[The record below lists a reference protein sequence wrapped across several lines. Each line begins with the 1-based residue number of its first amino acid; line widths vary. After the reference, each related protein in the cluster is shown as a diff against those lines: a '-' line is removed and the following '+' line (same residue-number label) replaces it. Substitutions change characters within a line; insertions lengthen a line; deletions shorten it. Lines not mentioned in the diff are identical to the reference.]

1 MKCAIMQPM
10 YLPWAGHFN
19 LIAAVDTFV
28 FLDDVQLERQS
39 WQTRNRILLGGKEVL
54 LSVPTHRVP
63 LDTPIERIALADAT
77 RWRHRHATT
86 LQQAYGKAPYGAV
99 VLDRVLPVIG
109 DPAITRLA
117 DLNLA
122 LTRILVELLELPTPL
137 LRASELGCGGKRT
150 EHVIALCRH
159 VGASVYLSP
168 QGAREYLL
176 ADDFVGRSGIE
187 LEFQQFTP
195 APYVQCRSADFVS
208 HLSIV
213 DVIANLGPTRSRA
226 YVRSERV

>member
-1 MKCAIMQPM
+1 MRCAIMQPM
-10 YLPWAGHFN
+10 YLPWAGYFN
-19 LIAAVDTFV
+19 LIAVVDTFV

-39 WQTRNRILLGGKEVL
+39 WQTRNRILLAGKEVL
-54 LSVPTHRVP
+54 LSVPTQRVS
-63 LDTPIERIALADAT
+63 LDTTIERIALADAT
-77 RWRHRHATT
+77 RWRHRHVTT
-86 LQQAYGKAPYGAV
+86 LQQAYGKTPYGAV
-99 VLDRVLPVIG
+99 VLDRLVSVIG
-109 DPAITRLA
+109 DTSITKLA
-117 DLNLA
+117 DLNLT
-122 LTRILVELLELPTPL
+122 LTRIFVELLDLPTRL

-168 QGAREYLL
+168 QGARDYLL